1 MRLEKH
7 YFWRIQ
13 IFGKWKTTRFRCT
26 EEHIKDEH
34 PEAIC
39 IPESLI
45 DRWVPENEA
54 EMVDRL
60 RTTST
65 GVLNTPDQFKLSP
78 EIMEALR
85 KKPAF

>member
-1 MRLEKH
+1 MRLEKQ

-26 EEHIKDEH
+26 EEHIKEEH

-39 IPESLI
+39 IPSSLI

-54 EMVDRL
+54 EMLDRL
-60 RTTST
+60 RQTST
-65 GVLNTPDQFKLSP
+65 GVLTTPDQYKLSP